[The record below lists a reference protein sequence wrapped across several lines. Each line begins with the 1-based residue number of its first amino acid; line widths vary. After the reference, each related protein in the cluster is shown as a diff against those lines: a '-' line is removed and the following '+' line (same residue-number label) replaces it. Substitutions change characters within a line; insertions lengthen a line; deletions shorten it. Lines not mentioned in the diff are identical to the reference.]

1 MGHLLEAFYDERFK
15 YLANGPKQC
24 FFSKPYGF
32 SFERAVKAASQK
44 LADRNCQGMGLYLTN
59 AYHSQASDAGT
70 YYVISAEA
78 VRRANP
84 HLDLVSPN
92 ELSKEGL
99 CTILPESLQ
108 RDLHT
113 YLDEKEPPPPRLLP
127 SCSPELPK
135 VAQASRNLRRQRSRS
150 PSPASSN
157 KRSASPERTQRR
169 QSKRRRRR

>member
-15 YLANGPKQC
+15 SLAHGPTLC

-44 LADRNCQGMGLYLTN
+44 LADRDCQGLGLYLTN
-59 AYHSQASDAGT
+59 AYHSQQSEAGT
-70 YYVISAEA
+70 YYVMSAEA
-78 VRRANP
+78 VRRANL
-84 HLDLVSPN
+84 HLDLASPN
-92 ELSKEGL
+92 ELSKQGL

-113 YLDEKEPPPPRLLP
+113 FLDEKEPPPPRLLP
-127 SCSPELPK
+127 SNSPELPK
-135 VAQASRNLRRQRSRS
+135 AQASRTTRRPRSRS
-150 PSPASSN
+150 PSPEPSN